1 VKNMKKDELPSVF
14 DWIKALTSDLVALI
28 FYIAIAAGVIFLLV
42 KLVKYF
48 WYM

>member
-1 VKNMKKDELPSVF
+1 MKKDELPSVF

-28 FYIAIAAGVIFLLV
+28 FYIVIAAGVIFLLV